1 MLKTMAT
8 HPFRFLTISALGAL
22 GLTVWAFPPQ
32 HSGAAGQQKARPAA
46 ARLAYPVA
54 KLVEQ
59 VDDYHGTKV
68 SDPYRWLE
76 SLDSPE
82 TRKWVDAVLKVA
94 AAESEHNR
102 EVLAAWTRDWSGR
115 AASALLPVVELALGP
130 QADAA
135 VAEYVAALSARIAK
149 AGIPA

>member
-1 MLKTMAT
+1 MTEVLSQEEIDAL
-8 HPFRFLTISALGAL
+8 LTAIS
-22 GLTVWAFPPQ
+22 
-32 HSGAAGQQKARPAA
+32 SG
-46 ARLAYPVA
+46 
-54 KLVEQ
+54 
-59 VDDYHGTKV
+59 DTD
-68 SDPYRWLE
+68 
-76 SLDSPE
+76 
-82 TRKWVDAVLKVA
+82 KVA

-130 QADAA
+130 EADAA